1 MIEEKSKTFEEIFN
15 EWYKKFLAEE
25 AGMNNEIKNA
35 KKYREEKL
43 NQARKEAMIR
53 IQSYEDEQRDKLES
67 DKEKLNV
74 TKNYFDQMDADYKKE
89 VETMKSQLKQN
100 KNKVIDFLI
109 GNVLNVELDLPK
121 SVMKDSNEKIGKK
134 ILKAL
139 ENIQT

>member
-43 NQARKEAMIR
+43 NQARKEAMIT
-53 IQSYEDEQRDKLES
+53 IKSYEDEQRDKLES

-74 TKNYFDQMDADYKKE
+74 TKNYFDQMDANYKKE

-109 GNVLNVELDLPK
+109 GNVLNVELELPK
-121 SVMKDSNEKIGKK
+121 SVMKDGNEKIGKK
-134 ILKAL
+134 K
-139 ENIQT
+139 Q

>member
-43 NQARKEAMIR
+43 NQARKEAMIT
-53 IQSYEDEQRDKLES
+53 IKSYEDEQRDKLES

-74 TKNYFDQMDADYKKE
+74 TKNYFDKMDADYKKE
-89 VETMKSQLKQN
+89 VEVMKQQLKQN
-100 KNKVIDFLI
+100 KEKVIDFLI
-109 GNVLNVELDLPK
+109 GNVLNVELELPK
-121 SVMKDSNEKIGKK
+121 SVQKK
-134 ILKAL
+134 
-139 ENIQT
+139 N

>member
-43 NQARKEAMIR
+43 NQARKEAMLTIK
-53 IQSYEDEQRDKLES
+53 SYEDEQRDKLES

-89 VETMKSQLKQN
+89 VETMKAQLKQN
-100 KNKVIDFLI
+100 KEKVIDFLLS
-109 GNVLNVELDLPK
+109 NVLNVELDLPK
-121 SVMKDSNEKIGKK
+121 SVMKDSNEKTEKK
-134 ILKAL
+134 K
-139 ENIQT
+139 Q

>member
-43 NQARKEAMIR
+43 NQARKEAMLTIK
-53 IQSYEDEQRDKLES
+53 SYKDEQRDKLEN

-89 VETMKSQLKQN
+89 VETMKAQLKQN
-100 KNKVIDFLI
+100 KEKVIDFLLS
-109 GNVLNVELDLPK
+109 NVLNVELDLPK
-121 SVMKDSNEKIGKK
+121 SVMKDSNEKTGKK
-134 ILKAL
+134 K
-139 ENIQT
+139 Q

>member
-43 NQARKEAMIR
+43 NQARKEAMLTIK
-53 IQSYEDEQRDKLES
+53 SYEDEQRDKLES

-109 GNVLNVELDLPK
+109 GNVLNVELELPK
-121 SVMKDSNEKIGKK
+121 SVMKDGNEKIGKK
-134 ILKAL
+134 K
-139 ENIQT
+139 Q

>member
-43 NQARKEAMIR
+43 NQARKEAMMTIK
-53 IQSYEDEQRDKLES
+53 SYEDEQRDKLES

-89 VETMKSQLKQN
+89 VETMKQQLKQN
-100 KNKVIDFLI
+100 KDKVIEFLL
-109 GNVLNVELDLPK
+109 GNVLNVELELPK
-121 SVMKDSNEKIGKK
+121 SVQRDMSDKEKTKK
-134 ILKAL
+134 K
-139 ENIQT
+139 N

>member
-25 AGMNNEIKNA
+25 AGMNNEIKKA

-43 NQARKEAMIR
+43 NQARKEAMIT
-53 IQSYEDEQRDKLES
+53 IKSYEDEQRDKLES

-109 GNVLNVELDLPK
+109 GNVLNVELELPK
-121 SVMKDSNEKIGKK
+121 SVMKDGNEKIGKK
-134 ILKAL
+134 K
-139 ENIQT
+139 Q

>member
-43 NQARKEAMIR
+43 NQARKEAMLTIK
-53 IQSYEDEQRDKLES
+53 SYEDEQRDKLES

-121 SVMKDSNEKIGKK
+121 SVMKDSNEKIEKK
-134 ILKAL
+134 KL
-139 ENIQT
+139 

>member
-43 NQARKEAMIR
+43 NQARKEAMLTIK
-53 IQSYEDEQRDKLES
+53 SYEDEQRDKLES

-89 VETMKSQLKQN
+89 VELMKQQLKQN
-100 KNKVIDFLI
+100 KDKVIDFLL

-121 SVMKDSNEKIGKK
+121 SVQRDMNDKEKKTK
-134 ILKAL
+134 
-139 ENIQT
+139 N

>member
-43 NQARKEAMIR
+43 NQARKEAMLTIK
-53 IQSYEDEQRDKLES
+53 SYEDEQRDKLES

-74 TKNYFDQMDADYKKE
+74 TKNYFDRMDADYKKE
-89 VETMKSQLKQN
+89 VEVVKQQLKQN
-100 KNKVIDFLI
+100 KEKVIDFLI
-109 GNVLNVELDLPK
+109 GNVLNVELELPK
-121 SVMKDSNEKIGKK
+121 SVQKK
-134 ILKAL
+134 
-139 ENIQT
+139 N

>member
-43 NQARKEAMIR
+43 NQARKEAMMTIK
-53 IQSYEDEQRDKLES
+53 SYEDEQRDKLEN

-89 VETMKSQLKQN
+89 VETMKQQLKQN
-100 KNKVIDFLI
+100 KDKVIEFLL
-109 GNVLNVELDLPK
+109 GNVLNVELELPK
-121 SVMKDSNEKIGKK
+121 SVQRDMSDREKTKK
-134 ILKAL
+134 K
-139 ENIQT
+139 N

>member
-43 NQARKEAMIR
+43 NQARKEAMIT
-53 IQSYEDEQRDKLES
+53 IKSYEDEQRDKLES

-74 TKNYFDQMDADYKKE
+74 TKNYFDQMEADYKKE

-100 KNKVIDFLI
+100 KKKVIDFLI
-109 GNVLNVELDLPK
+109 GNVLNVELELPK
-121 SVMKDSNEKIGKK
+121 SVMKDGNEKIGKK
-134 ILKAL
+134 K
-139 ENIQT
+139 Q

>member
-43 NQARKEAMIR
+43 NQARKEAMIT
-53 IQSYEDEQRDKLES
+53 IKSYEDEQRDKLES

-100 KNKVIDFLI
+100 KEKVIDFLLS
-109 GNVLNVELDLPK
+109 NVLNVELELPK

-134 ILKAL
+134 K
-139 ENIQT
+139 Q

>member
-43 NQARKEAMIR
+43 NQARKEAMMTIK
-53 IQSYEDEQRDKLES
+53 SYEDEQRDKLES

-89 VETMKSQLKQN
+89 VETMKQQLKQN
-100 KNKVIDFLI
+100 KDKVIDFLL
-109 GNVLNVELDLPK
+109 GNVLNVELELPK
-121 SVMKDSNEKIGKK
+121 SVQRDMSDREKTKK
-134 ILKAL
+134 K
-139 ENIQT
+139 N

>member
-43 NQARKEAMIR
+43 NQARKEAMLTIK
-53 IQSYEDEQRDKLES
+53 SYEDEQRDKLES

-89 VETMKSQLKQN
+89 VETMKAQLKQN
-100 KNKVIDFLI
+100 KEKVIDFLLS
-109 GNVLNVELDLPK
+109 NVLNVELDLPK
-121 SVMKDSNEKIGKK
+121 SVMKDSNEKTRKK
-134 ILKAL
+134 K
-139 ENIQT
+139 Q

>member
-43 NQARKEAMIR
+43 NQARKEAMIT
-53 IQSYEDEQRDKLES
+53 IKSYEDEQRAKLES

-109 GNVLNVELDLPK
+109 GNVLNVELGLPK
-121 SVMKDSNEKIGKK
+121 SVMKDGNEKIGKK
-134 ILKAL
+134 K
-139 ENIQT
+139 Q

>member
-43 NQARKEAMIR
+43 NQARKEAMLTIK
-53 IQSYEDEQRDKLES
+53 SYEDEQRDKLES

-89 VETMKSQLKQN
+89 VETMKAQLKQN
-100 KNKVIDFLI
+100 KEKVIDFLLS
-109 GNVLNVELDLPK
+109 NVLNVELDLPK
-121 SVMKDSNEKIGKK
+121 SVMKDRNEKIEKK
-134 ILKAL
+134 KL
-139 ENIQT
+139 

>member
-43 NQARKEAMIR
+43 NQARKEAMLTIK
-53 IQSYEDEQRDKLES
+53 SYEDEQRDKLES

-89 VETMKSQLKQN
+89 VETMKAQLKQN
-100 KNKVIDFLI
+100 KEKVIDFLLS
-109 GNVLNVELDLPK
+109 NVLNVELDLPYNVQSK
-121 SVMKDSNEKIGKK
+121 TDNCIRTVN
-134 ILKAL
+134 
-139 ENIQT
+139 

>member
-43 NQARKEAMIR
+43 NQARKEAMIT
-53 IQSYEDEQRDKLES
+53 IKSYEDEQRDKLES

-121 SVMKDSNEKIGKK
+121 SVMKDSNEKIEKK
-134 ILKAL
+134 KL
-139 ENIQT
+139 

>member
-43 NQARKEAMIR
+43 NQARKEAMMTIK
-53 IQSYEDEQRDKLES
+53 SYEDEQRDKLES

-89 VETMKSQLKQN
+89 VETMKQQLKQN
-100 KNKVIDFLI
+100 KEKVIDFLI
-109 GNVLNVELDLPK
+109 GNVLNVELELPK
-121 SVMKDSNEKIGKK
+121 SVQKK
-134 ILKAL
+134 
-139 ENIQT
+139 N

>member
-43 NQARKEAMIR
+43 NQARKEAMIT
-53 IQSYEDEQRDKLES
+53 IKSYEDEQRDKLES

-89 VETMKSQLKQN
+89 VETMKAQLKQN
-100 KNKVIDFLI
+100 KEKVIDFLLS
-109 GNVLNVELDLPK
+109 NVLNVELDLPK
-121 SVMKDSNEKIGKK
+121 SVMKDSNEKTGKK
-134 ILKAL
+134 K
-139 ENIQT
+139 Q

>member
-1 MIEEKSKTFEEIFN
+1 MIEEKSKTFEELFN

-43 NQARKEAMIR
+43 NQARKEAMIT
-53 IQSYEDEQRDKLES
+53 IKSYEDEQRDKLES

-109 GNVLNVELDLPK
+109 GNVLNVELELPK
-121 SVMKDSNEKIGKK
+121 SVMKDGNEKIGKK
-134 ILKAL
+134 K
-139 ENIQT
+139 Q